1 MIETVAE
8 NIFFDRDLSWLSF
21 NGRVLNEA
29 SKADVPLLEKIKFLS
44 IYSSNLDEFYR
55 VRMPVLLAL
64 AKLSRKKKNHIKIE
78 EDLLDNANR
87 IIHDQQSEYGRI
99 LAELIKPQLLENH
112 INFVYGAKIPKSLE
126 LETSSY
132 FVNQVMAFL
141 QPVNLSVSKKSFFPK
156 NNELYFVVT
165 LLKGDVLETVIL
177 NIPTNNLPRF
187 YQLTHGDEKFV
198 LIIDDIIKN
207 NLNLLFKNADIKGC
221 YSFKI
226 TRTAEIDLKDE
237 YAGDLAKQIEKQLSK
252 RDFGLATRFLYQP
265 GIPEETLQ
273 LLQDRLNLQNANLV
287 AGGSYHNLKD
297 LASFPI
303 DIPELSNDKWPKI
316 NYPAFSKGESLYHQI
331 IKNDILVNPPYQ
343 SYDSVL
349 RFFNEAA
356 VDEDVQEIYIT
367 LYRVASDSRI
377 VNALISAAKN
387 GKKVFV
393 LVELKARFDEANNI
407 RWAKKMKEA
416 GVDII
421 YSVTALKVH
430 AKIALVK
437 RKVGLRTIYTGLF
450 STGNFNETT
459 ANFYTDHVLMTAHQE
474 MLREMEL
481 LFMFLAKRVKPS
493 NPNLI
498 DFQHLLVA
506 QFNLQQRF
514 IDLIDREIKH
524 QKSSKTAS
532 IIIKLNNLEEKV
544 LIAKLYEASNAGVK
558 IELIIRGICRLVAG
572 VKGMSENI
580 SVRRIVDR
588 YLEHGRIFVFNNA
601 GNEEIYMGSA
611 DWMNRNIYRRIEVC
625 FPILDTNIKHQ
636 IKEMLQIQ
644 LADNAKAV
652 FVDDHMQNISIV
664 TKGKSIQSQ
673 YEIYQFLKEEKYEK
687 RNDKN

>member
-1 MIETVAE
+1 MEGTVAE

-64 AKLSRKKKNHIKIE
+64 AKLSRKKKSDVKIE

-87 IIHDQQSEYGRI
+87 IIHEQQSEYGRI

-112 INFVYGAKIPKSLE
+112 INFVYGVTIPKLLE
-126 LETSSY
+126 QETSSY

-141 QPVNLSVSKKSFFPK
+141 QPVNLTASKSSFFPK
-156 NNELYFVVT
+156 NNELYFVVN
-165 LLKGDVLETVIL
+165 LLKEGDLATVIL

-187 YQLTHGDEKFV
+187 YQLTQGDEKFV
-198 LIIDDIIKN
+198 LFLDDIIKN
-207 NLNLLFKNADIKGC
+207 NLHLIFKNADIKGC

-273 LLQDRLNLQNANLV
+273 LLQDKLNLQNANLV
-287 AGGSYHNLKD
+287 AGGGYHNLKD

-303 DIPELSNDKWPKI
+303 DIPALSNEKWPKI
-316 NYPAFSKGESLYHQI
+316 NYPAYTKGESLYHHI
-331 IKNDILVNPPYQ
+331 IKNDILINPPYQ

-356 VDEDVQEIYIT
+356 IDEDVEEIYIT

-407 RWAKKMKEA
+407 RWANKMKEA

-437 RKVGLRTIYTGLF
+437 RKAGLRTIYTGLF

-498 DFQHLLVA
+498 NFQYLLVA

-514 IDLIDREIKH
+514 IDLIDREIAHAKNG
-524 QKSSKTAS
+524 KPAA

-558 IELIIRGICRLVAG
+558 IELIIRGICRLVPG
-572 VKGMSENI
+572 VKDMSENI

-601 GNEEIYMGSA
+601 GNEEIFMGSA

-652 FVDDHMQNISIV
+652 FVNDQMQNVSIV

-673 YEIYQFLKEEKYEK
+673 YEIYQFLKEKKYE
-687 RNDKN
+687 